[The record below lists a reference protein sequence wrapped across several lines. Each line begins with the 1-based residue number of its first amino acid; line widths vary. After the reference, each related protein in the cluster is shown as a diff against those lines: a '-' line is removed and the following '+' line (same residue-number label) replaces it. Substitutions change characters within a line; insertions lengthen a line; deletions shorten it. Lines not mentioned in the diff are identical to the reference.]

1 MERISQFLEDQQ
13 FIDWIF
19 NPTSESEYLWQKFL
33 KDHPEEK
40 SNLLLAKKVLQKF
53 RTADRQ
59 LSEHDKIILFT
70 KILTEIEKK
79 QQAEVRCQS
88 LYAMTRYAAVA
99 LIFFAIGALLFY
111 EKKFVDSQFLVQNAD
126 NDRTDRY
133 TTLIRPDGESIQFE
147 ENQSVFSYQKGGNKL
162 VINDSIEINRSEKQ
176 DERAMNQLNV
186 PFGKTSVVL
195 LADGSTVQLNAG
207 SRLVYPENFTGDKR
221 EVFLS
226 GEAFFEIQKDSNHP
240 FIVVTTDINIEV
252 KGTKF
257 NLSAY
262 ASDACY
268 ETVLTE
274 GKVRIRQNRC
284 GVLDGATDL
293 EPNQIASF
301 DRANKVTEVKKVDIE
316 NYILWKDGMLKF
328 ESNDFSQ
335 VARKLERFYNVQFNF
350 ADPSLRTLQIS
361 GKLDL
366 NETEES
372 VIEILASTASVKIDK
387 KENNSYEVRK

>member
-19 NPTSESEYLWQKFL
+19 NPTSELESLWQKFL

-70 KILTEIEKK
+70 KILTEIERK
-79 QQAEVRCQS
+79 QQAEVRYQS

-111 EKKFVDSQFLVQNAD
+111 EKELVDSQFLVQNTD
-126 NDRTDRY
+126 NNQTDRY

-147 ENQSVFSYQKGGNKL
+147 ENQSVFSYQKSENKL
-162 VINDSIEINRSEKQ
+162 VVNDSIEIVRSEKQ

-195 LADGSTVQLNAG
+195 LADGSKVQLNAG

-240 FIVVTTDINIEV
+240 FIVATTDINIEV

-268 ETVLTE
+268 ETVLAE
-274 GKVRIRQNRC
+274 GKVRIRQNR
-284 GVLDGATDL
+284 GG
-293 EPNQIASF
+293 I
-301 DRANKVTEVKKVDIE
+301 
-316 NYILWKDGMLKF
+316 
-328 ESNDFSQ
+328 
-335 VARKLERFYNVQFNF
+335 FYE
-350 ADPSLRTLQIS
+350 AIS
-361 GKLDL
+361 KRICQWTRD
-366 NETEES
+366 
-372 VIEILASTASVKIDK
+372 
-387 KENNSYEVRK
+387 

>member
-19 NPTSESEYLWQKFL
+19 NPTSELESLWQKFL

-70 KILTEIEKK
+70 KILTEIERK
-79 QQAEVRCQS
+79 QQAEVRYQS

-111 EKKFVDSQFLVQNAD
+111 EKELVDSQFLVQNTD
-126 NDRTDRY
+126 NNQTDRY

-147 ENQSVFSYQKGGNKL
+147 ENQSVFSYQKSENKL
-162 VINDSIEINRSEKQ
+162 VVNDSIEIVRSEKQ

-195 LADGSTVQLNAG
+195 LADGSKVQLNAG

-240 FIVVTTDINIEV
+240 FIVATTDINIEV

-268 ETVLTE
+268 ETVLAE
-274 GKVRIRQNRC
+274 GKVRIRQNR
-284 GVLDGATDL
+284 GGIFYEATDL

-301 DRANKVTEVKKVDIE
+301 DRAGKVTEVKKIDVE

-350 ADPSLRTLQIS
+350 TDPSLRTLQIS